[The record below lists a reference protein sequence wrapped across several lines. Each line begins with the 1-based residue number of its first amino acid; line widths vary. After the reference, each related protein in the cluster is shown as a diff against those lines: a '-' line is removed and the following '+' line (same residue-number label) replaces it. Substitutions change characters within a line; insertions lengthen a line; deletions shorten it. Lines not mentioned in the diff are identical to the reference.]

1 MRPED
6 IPRCYGGVDDT
17 PFGEKDDHVA
27 FREYAYAVTKRNRAA
42 STSKDSDHRDGS
54 SSGHSG
60 ASSNGHNNNSNRSG
74 ADVDRE
80 RTWSSGSSQA
90 SGNGSGSNVGSS
102 HGSNRA
108 NNSFDLVSSA
118 PSRRRLNSKDPD
130 GFYSYVYGHSN
141 DPSSETQF
149 AHRGG
154 SGHGR
159 GFSSS
164 SFFCANSG
172 WNYSRV
178 GIDGN
183 SEDES
188 SSIENSSWSKF
199 PRALYA
205 AQNATLAVVAR
216 FACCVGVLVCYAIR
230 CHVYTG
236 AYAMWLSVMFRT
248 SFYSLHLLA
257 KISHLKQFF
266 SLLRTCYSRTAVYSD
281 QALSLDVARLH
292 IPLIFIGLFLF
303 LLLSFTC
310 SLFTG
315 RSRVVRAT
323 LLALSG
329 TVLFIG
335 LYGVPSEYT
344 IDSSRLRKLAG
355 SSLLK

>member
-1 MRPED
+1 MLKGILRPED

-27 FREYAYAVTKRNRAA
+27 FREYAYAVTKRNRAP

-60 ASSNGHNNNSNRSG
+60 ASSNGHNNSSSSSSSNRSG

-90 SGNGSGSNVGSS
+90 SGNGSGSNAGSS

-130 GFYSYVYGHSN
+130 GFYSYVYGHCN
-141 DPSSETQF
+141 DPSSEAQI
-149 AHRGG
+149 AHHGG
-154 SGHGR
+154 SGHHHDR

-164 SFFCANSG
+164 SSAANSG

-178 GIDGN
+178 GINGD

-188 SSIENSSWSKF
+188 SSIDNSSWSKF
-199 PRALYA
+199 SRALYA
-205 AQNATLAVVAR
+205 AQNTTLAVVAR

-230 CHVYTG
+230 CRVG
-236 AYAMWLSVMFRT
+236 VGVLCGDSFCCVFLSVN
-248 SFYSLHLLA
+248 SISWPKSL
-257 KISHLKQFF
+257 I
-266 SLLRTCYSRTAVYSD
+266 
-281 QALSLDVARLH
+281 
-292 IPLIFIGLFLF
+292 
-303 LLLSFTC
+303 
-310 SLFTG
+310 
-315 RSRVVRAT
+315 
-323 LLALSG
+323 
-329 TVLFIG
+329 
-335 LYGVPSEYT
+335 
-344 IDSSRLRKLAG
+344 
-355 SSLLK
+355 